1 MLTYTLL
8 FLTGLFGSLGHCLGM
23 CGGFVLACALH
34 APQAQGV
41 RGRVLPPLV
50 YNLGRVYTYALL
62 GGLAGAFGGWVALS
76 SRATA
81 VRASVPVLAGLAMVV
96 LGLSRMGL
104 VPPLGAIRALKN
116 FTAENAEHAEVSRA
130 SSFGVYFDPLRSQR
144 SLRFIL
150 LRVLSRLTR
159 FLSGLVRGGSLS
171 HLFAFGLFNGL
182 LPCGLS
188 YAVALTAAG
197 AGSFADGFLTMAAF
211 GLGTVPA
218 LFALGISSSLA
229 RGGHLQGR
237 LFRVAGALI
246 VALGVLSILRGIGL
260 ADPTGVPAC
269 CAPSPP

>member
-1 MLTYTLL
+1 
-8 FLTGLFGSLGHCLGM
+8 
-23 CGGFVLACALH
+23 
-34 APQAQGV
+34 V

-81 VRASVPVLAGLAMVV
+81 VRAAVPVLAGLTMVA

-104 VPPLGAIRALKN
+104 VPPLGAIRAL
-116 FTAENAEHAEVSRA
+116 TAGP
-130 SSFGVYFDPLRSQR
+130 F
-144 SLRFIL
+144 
-150 LRVLSRLTR
+150 SRLTR

-171 HLFAFGLFNGL
+171 HLFAFGLLNGL

-197 AGSFADGFLTMAAF
+197 AGSFADGFLAMAAF

-229 RGGHLQGR
+229 RGHLRGG

-246 VALGVLSILRGIGL
+246 VTLGLLSVVRGIGL
-260 ADPTGVPAC
+260 ADPTGVPDC

>member
-1 MLTYTLL
+1 MLTYALL

-23 CGGFVLACALH
+23 CGGFVLTCALH
-34 APQAQGV
+34 TSQAKGA
-41 RGRVLPPLV
+41 RSRLLPPLV

-62 GGLAGAFGGWVALS
+62 GGLAGTFGGWIALS

-81 VRASVPVLAGLAMVV
+81 FRASVPVLAGLAMVA

-104 VPPLGAIRALKN
+104 ISPLGAVRAL
-116 FTAENAEHAEVSRA
+116 TAGP
-130 SSFGVYFDPLRSQR
+130 F
-144 SLRFIL
+144 
-150 LRVLSRLTR
+150 SRLTSNR
-159 FLSGLVRGGSLS
+159 LSVAGFLSGLARGGSLP

-197 AGSFADGFLTMAAF
+197 AGSFVGGFLTMAVF

-218 LFALGISSSLA
+218 LFALWISSSLA
-229 RGGHLQGR
+229 RGHLRGS

-246 VALGVLSILRGIGL
+246 VTLGVLSILRGFGL
-260 ADPTGVPAC
+260 AGSAGTPAC

>member
-1 MLTYTLL
+1 MINYALL
-8 FLTGLFGSLGHCLGM
+8 FLTGLFGSLGHCVGM

-34 APQAQGV
+34 APQTQGV
-41 RGRVLPPLV
+41 RSQILPPLA

-62 GGLAGAFGGWVALS
+62 GGLAGAFGGWIALS

-81 VRASVPVLAGLAMVV
+81 VRAAVPVLAGLAMVV

-104 VPPLGAIRALKN
+104 IPSLGAVHALTP
-116 FTAENAEHAEVSRA
+116 F
-130 SSFGVYFDPLRSQR
+130 
-144 SLRFIL
+144 
-150 LRVLSRLTR
+150 SRLAR

-197 AGSFADGFLTMAAF
+197 AGSFVDGFLTMAVF

-229 RGGHLQGR
+229 RGHLRGP

-246 VALGVLSILRGIGL
+246 VTLGVLSILRGL
-260 ADPTGVPAC
+260 NLPDHTASPAC
-269 CAPSPP
+269 CALPPP